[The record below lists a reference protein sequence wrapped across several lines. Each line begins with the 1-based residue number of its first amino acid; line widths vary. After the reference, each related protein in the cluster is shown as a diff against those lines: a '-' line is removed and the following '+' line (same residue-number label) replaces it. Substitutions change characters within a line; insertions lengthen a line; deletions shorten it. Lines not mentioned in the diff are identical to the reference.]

1 VKRTSLILVVAAATS
16 PLWLL
21 NPAVADCGAPELSVS
36 PAQVEVGDE
45 ITVTGEYWNDVC
57 NDTAVGVGCMSVDT
71 EEDQPSQNVQLY
83 LLDRDTRERYELGV
97 VDADDAFEFE
107 LTTTVD
113 VPPGWYVVKD
123 QEGQSYVSTGARFRV
138 VKD

>member
-1 VKRTSLILVVAAATS
+1 VVAVATL

-21 NPAVADCGAPELSVS
+21 APARADCASPELSVS

-57 NDTAVGVGCMSVDT
+57 NDTSMSVGCVSVDS
-71 EEDQPSQNVQLY
+71 EEDQPSQNIQLY
-83 LLDRDTRERYELGV
+83 LLDRDTRERFELGV
-97 VDADDAFEFE
+97 VDADDNFGFE
-107 LTTTVD
+107 LTTTAD

-123 QEGQSYVSTGARFRV
+123 QKGQSYVSTGARFRV
-138 VKD
+138 VPSGT